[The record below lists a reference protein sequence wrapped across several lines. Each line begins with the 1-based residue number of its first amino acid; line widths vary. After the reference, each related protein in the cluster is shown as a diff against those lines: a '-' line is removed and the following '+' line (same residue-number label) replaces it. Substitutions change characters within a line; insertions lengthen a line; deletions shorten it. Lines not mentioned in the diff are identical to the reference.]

1 MSLPHIKINS
11 RKISENGK
19 IFFEVRRHSHS
30 LFEMIGNFSTRKTV
44 TVNVKCMLSGM
55 QVAEVELPI
64 GATIAELKTELAKTT
79 GYVCS
84 RQSLLLAE
92 DKNGKE
98 LDKNVLLGEI
108 SHTQVCKGRKFDEQF
123 VVNSISS
130 GETPILELLL
140 YIAEPID
147 IYRACRS
154 GNLEAVQDAVDCNQD
169 INHADSLGHTPLLI
183 CLKANKTTIFDY
195 LMTLPNV
202 DVNKGDKYGQVI
214 ATFALDTM
222 LD

>member
-1 MSLPHIKINS
+1 
-11 RKISENGK
+11 
-19 IFFEVRRHSHS
+19 
-30 LFEMIGNFSTRKTV
+30 
-44 TVNVKCMLSGM
+44 MLSGM
-55 QVAEVELPI
+55 QVAEAELPI

-92 DKNGKE
+92 DKNGKQ

-123 VVNSISS
+123 AVNSTYS

-140 YIAEPID
+140 YITEPID

-154 GNLEAVQDAVDCNQD
+154 GNLEAVQDAVDCNQN
-169 INHADSLGHTPLLI
+169 INQADSLSLSHTPLLI

-214 ATFALDTM
+214 ATFALDDM